1 MRQSSEAFAK
11 VMLENEDNGNS
22 QNFVEKMAEFEKSMT
37 ERIDKMQNDLLSKM
51 AEVQTANP
59 DLKEVKTLDDPESNP
74 DDPEG
79 NPDDNPD
86 DNPDNE

>member
-51 AEVQTANP
+51 AEVQTTKTEVEEVTPEDAEVTEDAENTENEE
-59 DLKEVKTLDDPESNP
+59 KEGE
-74 DDPEG
+74 
-79 NPDDNPD
+79 
-86 DNPDNE
+86 

>member
-51 AEVQTANP
+51 AEVQTTKTEVEEVTPEDAEVPEDAENP
-59 DLKEVKTLDDPESNP
+59 ENEEN
-74 DDPEG
+74 EG
-79 NPDDNPD
+79 
-86 DNPDNE
+86 E

>member
-59 DLKEVKTLDDPESNP
+59 DLKEVKPLDE
-74 DDPEG
+74 PEG
-79 NPDDNPD
+79 NPDDNPEDNPD